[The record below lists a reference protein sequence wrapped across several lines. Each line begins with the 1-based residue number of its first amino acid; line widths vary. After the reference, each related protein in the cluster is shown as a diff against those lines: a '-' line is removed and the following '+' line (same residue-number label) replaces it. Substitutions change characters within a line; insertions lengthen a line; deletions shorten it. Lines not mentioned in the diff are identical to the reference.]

1 MAVSRSKKKAL
12 KDRALSYLGTCAT
25 ENDELI
31 QSHIDGLSAYMQ
43 DEIGNEVEGR
53 SQVVMSD
60 VADTIE
66 WVMPSLMKI
75 FYGGHKVLNLEPV
88 EIEDEVKAPIMEE
101 KVNFDMQKGLNG
113 YLLLHDWFKDALI
126 GKYSVVKYW
135 WERGE
140 KKKHLDY
147 TGVTVMELEALY
159 QEEDITIKEVTQNE
173 DLETFDVKCT
183 KLIDISKPMAVV
195 VPPEEMI
202 VDVRSGATL
211 SESSFVAHKKRVHKN
226 HLKKYGLKPKDVTS
240 TREEFDNGT
249 ALKDQRFEDLGGSDF
264 IHDDKNSD
272 FVYIYE
278 CYLDDYDEEGD
289 PIPMKVVIFGNKAI
303 SAEENTYGKPPFC
316 GLTAVRIPHRFAG
329 RSLAELVFELQKL
342 KTALIRSILD
352 NLYYQN
358 NGVTVVNP
366 YRINMDDVIDR
377 NEPGAKWRTLYDTD
391 PKTAF
396 APVPVNPMAPQAFQ
410 LLSVVDEIKE
420 KRTGITS
427 YNQGLDSKSLNKT
440 ATGISQIMGASQQ
453 RMELI
458 ARMFA
463 ETGVRELFQA
473 FVDMNLDFFDR
484 EQMIKVGKE
493 WAQVN
498 PQDID
503 GQFDVTIEVG
513 VGTGSQEI
521 KINQLTN
528 MLQMSAPMM
537 EGGVVSP
544 EDMQALLKEIYLLM
558 GHKNTE
564 KFVSGQKKEESIPP
578 EAMQQMQQQMQQ
590 MQEALQKAQKELQDK
605 QAEHQLKM
613 GELKLKEK
621 DMLLDK
627 DTDDKQLALKEKEL
641 VLKYTEREDMKN
653 DANTAG

>member
-1 MAVSRSKKKAL
+1 MATKSKNKKLLDKAL
-12 KDRALSYLGTCAT
+12 GYLSTCAT
-25 ENDELI
+25 DNDELI

-43 DEIGNEVEGR
+43 DELGNEVEGR

-75 FYGGHKVLNLEPV
+75 FYGGHKVLKVDPV
-88 EIEDEVKAPIMEE
+88 EVEDEPKAPIMEE
-101 KVNFDMQKGLNG
+101 KVNYDFQKGMNG
-113 YLLLHDWFKDALI
+113 YLLLHDWFKDALM

-140 KKKHLDY
+140 KTKRLSYTDMTPEELD
-147 TGVTVMELEALY
+147 ALY
-159 QEEDITIKEVTQNE
+159 QDPNIEVIEVTQND
-173 DLETFDVKCT
+173 DLVSFDAKCT
-183 KLIDISKPMAVV
+183 KSIEISKPMALV

-202 VDVRSGATL
+202 VDVRSGNVL
-211 SESSFVAHKKRVHKN
+211 SESNFVAHKKKVHKN
-226 HLKKYGLKPKDVTS
+226 HLKKYGVKPRDITS
-240 TREEFDNGT
+240 TREAFENGA
-249 ALKDQRFEDLGGSDF
+249 ALTDTRFQDLGGTDF
-264 IHDDKNSD
+264 IHDDKESD

-278 CYLDDYDEEGD
+278 CYLNDYDTNGD
-289 PIPMKVVIFGNKAI
+289 PVPMKVVIFGDKI
-303 SAEENTYGKPPFC
+303 IDVEENAYGKPPFC
-316 GLTAVRIPHRFAG
+316 GLTTVRIPHRFAG
-329 RSLAELVFELQKL
+329 RSLSELVFEIQKL

-377 NEPGAKWRTLYDTD
+377 NEPGAKWRTQYDID

-396 APVPVNPMAPQAFQ
+396 APVPVNPMAPQTFQ
-410 LLSVVDEIKE
+410 LMDVVESIKE

-458 ARMFA
+458 ARTFA

-473 FVDMNLDFFDR
+473 FIDMNLDFFDR
-484 EQMIKVGKE
+484 SQAIKVDKT
-493 WAQVN
+493 WTRIN

-503 GQFDVTIEVG
+503 GSFDVSIEVG
-513 VGTGSQEI
+513 VGTGAQEI

-528 MLQMSAPMM
+528 MLQMTAPLLQ
-537 EGGVVSP
+537 GGVVN
-544 EDMQALLKEIYLLM
+544 EKDLQELLKEIYLLM

-564 KFVSGQKKEESIPP
+564 KFVSGSKGKTIPP
-578 EAMQQMQQQMQQ
+578 QVLEQAKQQIDQ
-590 MQEALQKAQKELQDK
+590 LSKELEKAKSDQQIK
-605 QAEHQLKM
+605 IAEVKV
-613 GELKLKEK
+613 KEQK
-621 DMLLDK
+621 VISDK
-627 DTDDKQLALKEKEL
+627 DTDDKKLALAEKEL
-641 VLKYTEREDMKN
+641 ILEYTQEKQVELKNETKY
-653 DANTAG
+653 

>member
-1 MAVSRSKKKAL
+1 MKITRSKRKAL
-12 KDRALSYLGTCAT
+12 KDRALAYLGSCAT
-25 ENDELI
+25 ENDQLV
-31 QSHIDGLSAYMQ
+31 QSHVDGLSAYMQ
-43 DEIGNEVEGR
+43 EKLGNEVEGR

-60 VADTIE
+60 VADTVE

-75 FYGGHKVLNLEPV
+75 FYGGHKVLNLDPV
-88 EIEDEVKAPIMEE
+88 EIEDEPKAPIMEE

-113 YLLLHDWFKDALI
+113 YLLLHDWFKDALL

-135 WERGE
+135 WETG
-140 KKKHLDY
+140 KKTKHMEY
-147 TGVTVMELEALY
+147 TGVTLQELEALHT
-159 QEEDITIKEVTQNE
+159 EPDIEIREVSEDE
-173 DLETFDVKCT
+173 DGFNVKCV
-183 KLIDISKPMAVV
+183 KKIDISKPMAEV

-202 VDVRSGATL
+202 VDVHSGSEL
-211 SESSFVAHKKRVHKN
+211 SKSKFVAHKKRVHKN
-226 HLKKYGLKPKDVTS
+226 HLKKYGLKPKEISS
-240 TREEFDNGT
+240 TRESFDTGEMLT
-249 ALKDQRFEDLGGSDF
+249 DERFKDLGGSDF
-264 IHDDKNSD
+264 IHDDIESD

-278 CYLDDYDEEGD
+278 CYLNDYDDEGD
-289 PIPMKVVIFGNKAI
+289 EIPMKVVIFGDKVI
-303 SAEENTYGKPPFC
+303 DVEENTYGKPPFC
-316 GLTAVRIPHRFAG
+316 GLTTIRIPHRFAG

-391 PKTAF
+391 PKSAF
-396 APVPVNPMAPQAFQ
+396 APVPVSPMAPQAFS
-410 LLSVVDEIKE
+410 LLEVVDTIKE

-484 EQMIKVGKE
+484 EQAIKVGKE
-493 WAQVN
+493 WATIN

-528 MLQMSAPMM
+528 MLQMSAPLL
-537 EGGVVSP
+537 EQGVVSP

-564 KFVSGQKKEESIPP
+564 KFVGGGNK
-578 EAMQQMQQQMQQ
+578 QQINPMAYQQLQQQAQQ
-590 MQEALQKAQKELQDK
+590 LQQQLQQAVDKIKQMEADRTINME
-605 QAEHQLKM
+605 
-613 GELKLKEK
+613 ELKIKRFKAESDRVIDEK
-621 DMLLDK
+621 K
-627 DTDDKQLALKEKEL
+627 LALDEKEI
-641 VLKYTEREDMKN
+641 VLKYTEEEVSDKQTSK
-653 DANTAG
+653 A

>member
-1 MAVSRSKKKAL
+1 MVMTKSKKKAL
-12 KDRALSYLGTCAT
+12 KEKALSYLGTCAT
-25 ENDELI
+25 ENDELV

-88 EIEDEVKAPIMEE
+88 EIEDEAKAPIMEE
-101 KVNFDMQKGLNG
+101 KVNFDMQKGING
-113 YLLLHDWFKDALI
+113 YLLLHDWFKDALL

-135 WERGE
+135 WETGE
-140 KKKHLDY
+140 KKKHLEY
-147 TGVTVMELEALY
+147 SGITPQELEALY
-159 QEEDITIKEVTQNE
+159 AGGDLEITEAIENE
-173 DLETFDVKCT
+173 DDPMLIDVKCT
-183 KLIDISKPMAVV
+183 KIIDISKPMAVV

-202 VDVRSGATL
+202 VDVRSGSEL
-211 SESSFVAHKKRVHKN
+211 SKSDFVAHKKRVHKN
-226 HLKKYGLKPKDVTS
+226 HLKKYGLKPKDITS
-240 TREEFDNGT
+240 TREDFENGL

-264 IHDDKNSD
+264 IHENKESD

-278 CYLDDYDEEGD
+278 CYLNDYDSEGD
-289 PIPMKVVIFGNKAI
+289 PIPMKVVVFGDRVI
-303 SAEENTYGKPPFC
+303 EVEENNYGKPPFC
-316 GLTAVRIPHRFAG
+316 GLTTIRIPHRFAG

-391 PKTAF
+391 PKSAF
-396 APVPVNPMAPQAFQ
+396 APVPVSPMAPQAFN
-410 LLSVVDEIKE
+410 LLEVVDQIKE

-458 ARMFA
+458 ARTFA

-484 EQMIKVGKE
+484 EQAVKVGKE
-493 WAQVN
+493 WATIN

-503 GQFDVTIEVG
+503 GTFDVIIEVG
-513 VGTGSQEI
+513 VGTGAQEI

-528 MLQMSAPMM
+528 MLQMSQPML
-537 EGGVVSP
+537 ESGVVNP
-544 EDMQALLKEIYLLM
+544 KDLQALLKEIYLLM

-564 KFVSGQKKEESIPP
+564 KFVSGEEQQKSIPP
-578 EAMQQMQQQMQQ
+578 EAMQQAQQAVQQ
-590 MQEALQKAQKELQDK
+590 LQDQLK
-605 QAEHQLKM
+605 QAGQEIEKLKEGNQLKAT
-613 GELKLKEK
+613 ELKLKDK
-621 DMLLDK
+621 KIVLDN
-627 DTDDKQLALKEKEL
+627 DIDKRKLDLDEKEMI
-641 VLKYTEREDMKN
+641 LKFTEEKKTN
-653 DANTAG
+653 DKPTS

>member
-1 MAVSRSKKKAL
+1 MVLSRTKKKAL

-25 ENDELI
+25 DNDELI
-31 QSHIDGLSAYMQ
+31 QSHVDGLSAYMQ
-43 DEIGNEVEGR
+43 DELGNEVEGR

-75 FYGGHKVLNLEPV
+75 FYGGHKVLNLDPV
-88 EIEDEVKAPIMEE
+88 EIDDEMKAPVMEE

-113 YLLLHDWFKDALI
+113 YLLLHDWFKDALL

-140 KKKHLDY
+140 KKKFLDY

-159 QEEDITIKEVTQNE
+159 QESDITVKEVTQNE
-173 DLETFDVKCT
+173 DLETFDVKCSRMV
-183 KLIDISKPMAVV
+183 DISKPMAEV

-202 VDVRSGATL
+202 VDVRSGSTL
-211 SESSFVAHKKRVHKN
+211 SESAFVAHKKKVHKN
-226 HLKKYGLKPKDVTS
+226 HLKKYGLKPKEIAS
-240 TREEFDNGT
+240 TREDFEKGAT
-249 ALKDQRFEDLGGSDF
+249 LKDQRFEDLGGSDF
-264 IHDDKNSD
+264 IHDGKDSD

-278 CYLDDYDEEGD
+278 CYLNDYNDEGD
-289 PIPMKVVIFGNKAI
+289 PVPMKVVIFGDKAI
-303 SAEENTYGKPPFC
+303 NVEENTYGKPPFC
-316 GLTAVRIPHRFAG
+316 GLTTVRIPHRFAG
-329 RSLAELVFELQKL
+329 RSLAELVLELQKL

-391 PKTAF
+391 PSRAF
-396 APVPVNPMAPQAFQ
+396 SPVPVNPMAPQAFQ

-493 WAQVN
+493 WARIS

-537 EGGVVSP
+537 QGGVVSP
-544 EDMQALLKEIYLLM
+544 EDLQALLKEIYLLM

-564 KFVSGQKKEESIPP
+564 KFVSGKKAQDSVPM
-578 EAMQQMQQQMQQ
+578 AQVQQMQQQLEQ
-590 MQEALQKAQKELQDK
+590 MGKALEEAQKAVNDK
-605 QAEHQLKM
+605 QAENQIKAA
-613 GELKLKEK
+613 ELKLKEK
-621 DMLLDK
+621 NILLDK
-627 DTDDKQLALKEKEL
+627 DTDDKKLALDEKEL
-641 VLKYTEREDMKN
+641 VLKYTDRGDVTN
-653 DANTAG
+653 GQNTAG